1 MIDMGATTIGTLWA
15 ALGVGAAAGAHTAT
29 WGMYKDAPHEGFTWR
44 KYARSIALGSLLGPT
59 AAAAAGLDATRAAG
73 AVVLFGLVYAVER
86 ALVEFYKTFVREE
99 DQSKYTIPMQFAVFG
114 KPVQD
119 RARRF
124 TVAAGVAAVALLLAF
139 WTAHLDA
146 ASLPLPILL
155 LIGSAA
161 GWVSAIGGAWKDAPI
176 EGFETLKF
184 FRSPAITGTYAFL
197 ISRLDGR
204 MLIVALCALG
214 FTVAT
219 IETYKTFF
227 FPSKP
232 RGKFANKPIV
242 YPEWLRFRLRFV
254 PLYVGIWVFVIG
266 AFAQALLSAAPRM
279 EGGTRARHT
288 ASEAREVDED
298 QPIRFAIGRGP
309 RRGAARRTK
318 AAHAV
323 LTFKPVRP
331 ARGKGAES

>member
-1 MIDMGATTIGTLWA
+1 MMDMGATTIGTLLA
-15 ALGVGAAAGAHTAT
+15 GLGVGAAAGAHTAT

-139 WTAHLDA
+139 WTANLDA
-146 ASLPLPILL
+146 ASLPLPVLL

-227 FPSKP
+227 FPNKP
-232 RGKFANKPIV
+232 RGKFANKPIA
-242 YPEWLRFRLRFV
+242 YPEWLRLRLRFV
-254 PLYVGIWVFVIG
+254 PLYVGIWVFVIS
-266 AFAQALLSAAPRM
+266 AFAQALSSAAPRM
-279 EGGTRARHT
+279 EGGTGAQHT
-288 ASEAREVDED
+288 AAPSPRPDALEAGDEV
-298 QPIRFAIGRGP
+298 
-309 RRGAARRTK
+309 AA
-318 AAHAV
+318 
-323 LTFKPVRP
+323 LVRP
-331 ARGKGAES
+331 ARGAEA

>member
-1 MIDMGATTIGTLWA
+1 
-15 ALGVGAAAGAHTAT
+15 
-29 WGMYKDAPHEGFTWR
+29 
-44 KYARSIALGSLLGPT
+44 
-59 AAAAAGLDATRAAG
+59 
-73 AVVLFGLVYAVER
+73 
-86 ALVEFYKTFVREE
+86 
-99 DQSKYTIPMQFAVFG
+99 
-114 KPVQD
+114 
-119 RARRF
+119 
-124 TVAAGVAAVALLLAF
+124 VAAGVGALALLLAF
-139 WTAHLDA
+139 WTAHLEA
-146 ASLPLPILL
+146 ASLPLPVLL

-242 YPEWLRFRLRFV
+242 YPEWLRYRLRFV

-266 AFAQALLSAAPRM
+266 AFAQALLSAAPHL
-279 EGGTRARHT
+279 EGGTRAQLT
-288 ASEAREVDED
+288 AAPSPSPDALEAGDEVS
-298 QPIRFAIGRGP
+298 
-309 RRGAARRTK
+309 
-318 AAHAV
+318 AV
-323 LTFKPVRP
+323 VGP
-331 ARGKGAES
+331 ARGAES